1 MNGMINTTA
10 SEPHTANTDT
20 DFWIEHDSEIRYSPG
35 DIYVSPTLVQ
45 TPQPSAWG
53 VTSMDDE
60 FIQFFASA
68 K

>member
-10 SEPHTANTDT
+10 SEPYTDNTDT

-35 DIYVSPTLVQ
+35 DIYVSPTPVQ

-53 VTSMDDE
+53 VTSMDADPVT
-60 FIQFFASA
+60 FIANTV
-68 K
+68 